1 MDKEQFL
8 TALERELSRIPQE
21 ERENALAYYEEYL
34 TEAGPEREKDVI
46 AELGSVKDIA
56 LQLSA
61 DYAVKEMEEGMTV
74 SPKKGLRAM
83 WVVILAI
90 LASPIALPIG
100 IAIIAVIFALVVSV
114 AAIVLSFWAS
124 AIGLTFGGL
133 GGMILGFFAQADS
146 VYSYVAYYGACV
158 GAVGIGILLGLFSFW
173 LTKVTSRGM
182 AHLFRRMVD
191 RRKHEKQ
198 VS

>member
-90 LASPIALPIG
+90 LASPIALRSLRLYLP
-100 IAIIAVIFALVVSV
+100 
-114 AAIVLSFWAS
+114 W
-124 AIGLTFGGL
+124 
-133 GGMILGFFAQADS
+133 
-146 VYSYVAYYGACV
+146 
-158 GAVGIGILLGLFSFW
+158 
-173 LTKVTSRGM
+173 
-182 AHLFRRMVD
+182 
-191 RRKHEKQ
+191 
-198 VS
+198 